1 MKEVIDTVSVA
12 LANGDTENV
21 GNVVMQEVNRTLLS
35 AGVDEVWADKID
47 NLIVLLFIIGI
58 ALRSINAAKSPETS
72 AALVSTLP
80 LYTSP
85 VVPFREMKSPSF
97 NVIPSISTVRVL

>member
-35 AGVDEVWADKID
+35 AGVDLS
-47 NLIVLLFIIGI
+47 LIH
-58 ALRSINAAKSPETS
+58 
-72 AALVSTLP
+72 
-80 LYTSP
+80 
-85 VVPFREMKSPSF
+85 
-97 NVIPSISTVRVL
+97 ISEPTRP

>member
-47 NLIVLLFIIGI
+47 NLLWRRGHYWTSTNGQKPVGNIPCCYNIGNTIHKGPRLLHLQQGIGKSGKLLF
-58 ALRSINAAKSPETS
+58 R
-72 AALVSTLP
+72 
-80 LYTSP
+80 
-85 VVPFREMKSPSF
+85 
-97 NVIPSISTVRVL
+97 

>member
-47 NLIVLLFIIGI
+47 NLIVLLFTGGSQVGEADQSYLGRHCIQ
-58 ALRSINAAKSPETS
+58 P
-72 AALVSTLP
+72 
-80 LYTSP
+80 
-85 VVPFREMKSPSF
+85 
-97 NVIPSISTVRVL
+97 

>member
-35 AGVDEVWADKID
+35 AGVADR
-47 NLIVLLFIIGI
+47 I
-58 ALRSINAAKSPETS
+58 AVYYRNS
-72 AALVSTLP
+72 LVG
-80 LYTSP
+80 
-85 VVPFREMKSPSF
+85 
-97 NVIPSISTVRVL
+97 

>member
-12 LANGDTENV
+12 LANGETENV
-21 GNVVMQEVNRTLLS
+21 GNAVMQEVNRTLVS

-47 NLIVLLFIIGI
+47 NLIVLLFIIGC
-58 ALRSINAAKSPETS
+58 L
-72 AALVSTLP
+72 

-85 VVPFREMKSPSF
+85 SPRDRS
-97 NVIPSISTVRVL
+97 VSRMPSSA

>member
-47 NLIVLLFIIGI
+47 NLIVLLFIP
-58 ALRSINAAKSPETS
+58 L
-72 AALVSTLP
+72 LVSSLLFILLWP
-80 LYTSP
+80 D
-85 VVPFREMKSPSF
+85 
-97 NVIPSISTVRVL
+97 IPECPASASRSGRVAYRRRSSST

>member
-47 NLIVLLFIIGI
+47 NLDRI
-58 ALRSINAAKSPETS
+58 AVYYRNS
-72 AALVSTLP
+72 LVG
-80 LYTSP
+80 
-85 VVPFREMKSPSF
+85 
-97 NVIPSISTVRVL
+97 

>member
-58 ALRSINAAKSPETS
+58 ALLANIKIGRAH
-72 AALVSTLP
+72 V
-80 LYTSP
+80 
-85 VVPFREMKSPSF
+85 
-97 NVIPSISTVRVL
+97 

>member
-1 MKEVIDTVSVA
+1 MCSVRQRPIPEAPKARATSASCGVSA
-12 LANGDTENV
+12 LV
-21 GNVVMQEVNRTLLS
+21 RTFSLVYLLQ
-35 AGVDEVWADKID
+35 
-47 NLIVLLFIIGI
+47 
-58 ALRSINAAKSPETS
+58 RSINAAKSPETS

-97 NVIPSISTVRVL
+97 KVIPSISTVRVL